1 MEIRTVLD
9 QIDLGAMALP
19 EFQRGYVWSRPQ
31 VRGLMDSLYKKH
43 PVGALLVWKTGSDHA
58 ATRGDGALNPGFVS
72 LLLDGQQRITSLY
85 GLIKGKPPAFF
96 EGNESAFTD
105 LYFNVETETFEFYA
119 PVKMKQDPNWI
130 DVTSVFVEGTS
141 AALEKFTQDPER
153 VSELPKIVQR
163 IQRLSSIQE
172 IDFHI
177 EEVSGADKTL
187 DVVVDI
193 FNRVNS
199 GGTKLSKGD
208 LALAKICAEWPDA
221 RRELHKALK
230 KWHDSGY
237 PEFTLDW
244 LLRNVNAIVTGRAEF
259 SVLADREVSEIKVG
273 LERAERAIDKALNL
287 LGARLGLDHGRV
299 LGARGAFPVLT
310 RLISDRDFKLE
321 GAAETNGLL
330 YWYVQVMLR
339 GRYASSVE
347 TVTNQDLEALRSKSQ
362 KPVDAL
368 ISTLEKWR
376 SDLTIRP
383 IDFENWSKGAR
394 FYPML
399 YMLTRVGNARDW
411 GNGIALRKQLLGK
424 SASLEVH
431 HIFPKSLLYDA
442 GYERPQ
448 VNALANFTFLTKE
461 TNLSIGNKKPTEY
474 VPELEGKNP
483 GVMESHWMPMEPD
496 LWEIDEYDRFLE
508 ARRILLAKAANDFLD
523 GLRDGDEDISA
534 NEEFEIGEQPI
545 ALAEDEEAKQL
556 DEVDRWLAQ
565 LGLGSGE
572 FGFELVNEQGELEA
586 TLDLAWPDGIQ
597 SGLSKPVA
605 LLLNEPREVE
615 EAAGRSG
622 FQFFTTVEDFR
633 SYVENE
639 VLAAG
644 PA

>member
-1 MEIRTVLD
+1 
-9 QIDLGAMALP
+9 
-19 EFQRGYVWSRPQ
+19 
-31 VRGLMDSLYKKH
+31 MDSLYKKH

>member
-1 MEIRTVLD
+1 
-9 QIDLGAMALP
+9 
-19 EFQRGYVWSRPQ
+19 
-31 VRGLMDSLYKKH
+31 MDSLYKKH
-43 PVGALLVWKTGSDHA
+43 PVGALLVWKTGSDNA
-58 ATRGDGALNPGFVS
+58 ATRGDGAVNPGFVS

-96 EGNESAFTD
+96 EGNASAFTD
-105 LYFNVETETFEFYA
+105 LHFNVETETFEFYA

-177 EEVSGADKTL
+177 EEVSGSDKTL

-230 KWHDSGY
+230 KWHDAGY

-259 SVLADREVSEIKVG
+259 SVLADRKVSEIKEG

-299 LGARGAFPVLT
+299 LGARGAFPVIT

-330 YWYVQVMLR
+330 YWYIQVMLR

-347 TVTNQDLEALRSKSQ
+347 TVMNQDLEALRSKTQ
-362 KPVDAL
+362 GPVDAL

-411 GNGIALRKQLLGK
+411 GNGIELRKQLLGK

-461 TNLSIGNKKPTEY
+461 TNLTVGNKKPAEY
-474 VPELEGKNP
+474 IPEQEAKHP
-483 GVMESHWMPMEPD
+483 GVMESHWMPMDPD
-496 LWEIDEYDRFLE
+496 LWQIEDYDRFLE
-508 ARRILLAKAANDFLD
+508 ARRSLLAKAANSFLD
-523 GLRDGDEDISA
+523 GLRDGDGEISA
-534 NEEFEIGEQPI
+534 NEEFEIGDQPV
-545 ALAEDEEAKQL
+545 AVAEDDEAKQL

-572 FGFELVNEQGELEA
+572 FGFELVNEEGELEA

-615 EAAGRSG
+615 EAAGKSG

-639 VLAAG
+639 VLAAD
-644 PA
+644 PT

>member
-43 PVGALLVWKTGSDHA
+43 PVGALLVWKTGSDNA
-58 ATRGDGALNPGFVS
+58 ATRGDGAVNPGFVS

-96 EGNESAFTD
+96 EGNASAFTD
-105 LYFNVETETFEFYA
+105 LHFNVETETFEFYA

-177 EEVSGADKTL
+177 EEVSGSDKTL

-230 KWHDSGY
+230 KWHDAGY

-259 SVLADREVSEIKVG
+259 SVLADRKVSEIKEG

-299 LGARGAFPVLT
+299 LGARGAFPVIT

-330 YWYVQVMLR
+330 YWYIQVMLR

-347 TVTNQDLEALRSKSQ
+347 TVMNQDLEALRSKTQ
-362 KPVDAL
+362 GPVDAL

-411 GNGIALRKQLLGK
+411 GNGIELRKQLLGK

-461 TNLSIGNKKPTEY
+461 TNLTVGNKKPAEY
-474 VPELEGKNP
+474 IPEQEAKHP
-483 GVMESHWMPMEPD
+483 GVMESHWMPMDPD
-496 LWEIDEYDRFLE
+496 LWQIEDYDRFLE
-508 ARRILLAKAANDFLD
+508 ARRSLLAKAANSFLD
-523 GLRDGDEDISA
+523 GLRDGDGEISA
-534 NEEFEIGEQPI
+534 NEEFEIGDQPV
-545 ALAEDEEAKQL
+545 AVAEDDEAKQL

-572 FGFELVNEQGELEA
+572 FGFELVNEEGELEA

-615 EAAGRSG
+615 EAAGKSG

-639 VLAAG
+639 VLAAD
-644 PA
+644 PT